1 MLKSMARCV
10 KSHPRVLL
18 QCKYQEPPLSM
29 DAIVD
34 TDFPRCTRTGKSTN
48 GGTQLTKSWPAR
60 RPLRDVQWRG
70 GVLRRREGSVR
81 GRGYVVSL
89 LQDVTR
95 RNNVLVSTD
104 SSAARGI
111 AMRWSVVKVTA
122 P

>member
-1 MLKSMARCV
+1 
-10 KSHPRVLL
+10 
-18 QCKYQEPPLSM
+18 M

-34 TDFPRCTRTGKSTN
+34 TDFARCTRTGKSTN

-60 RPLRDVQWRG
+60 RPFRDVQWRG

-104 SSAARGI
+104 SSTARGI
-111 AMRWSVVKVTA
+111 AMRWSVVKVRHLEVRSRRQDRGPNQPSGRVYQA